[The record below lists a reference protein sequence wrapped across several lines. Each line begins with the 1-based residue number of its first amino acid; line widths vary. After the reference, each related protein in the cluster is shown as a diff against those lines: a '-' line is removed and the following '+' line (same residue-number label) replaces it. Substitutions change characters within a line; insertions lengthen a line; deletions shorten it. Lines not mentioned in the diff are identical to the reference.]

1 MTGGSLIRRLPFADF
16 AESGMLGDFT
26 IGDLAIEEDL
36 GENMA
41 DLRSELENE
50 VVVAVV
56 GCDIDPVEGYFSEG
70 YFEKLTPG
78 LTGLNTGVRAFK
90 NSVYASGGVIGVE
103 DGSSCLILLMADS
116 GPLRISDGKVQL
128 LGVCKGGSTGLAV
141 GAMVQVA
148 IDENSP
154 RCWRKS
160 RIGSLGSRR
169 EIFMRY
175 VNHREIRAL
184 INNC

>member
-1 MTGGSLIRRLPFADF
+1 MRRLPFADF
-16 AESGMLGDFT
+16 AESGTLGDFI
-26 IGDLAIEEDL
+26 IGDLAIEEVL
-36 GENMA
+36 GENVA

-56 GCDIDPVEGYFSEG
+56 GCDIDPVIGYFSEG

-103 DGSSCLILLMADS
+103 AASSCLILLIADS

-128 LGVCKGGSTGLAV
+128 FGVCKGGSTGLAA
-141 GAMVQVA
+141 GAMVQM
-148 IDENSP
+148 
-154 RCWRKS
+154 
-160 RIGSLGSRR
+160 GSE
-169 EIFMRY
+169 EIHQD
-175 VNHREIRAL
+175 VGERAK
-184 INNC
+184 